1 MRLTVFSD
9 RPRRALQLFCIVC
22 LLSLMTAPLGGC
34 GIKPSQVDP
43 PQGEKND
50 DFPRTYPNPDYDPAP
65 ERLIR

>member
-1 MRLTVFSD
+1 M
-9 RPRRALQLFCIVC
+9 FCLI
-22 LLSLMTAPLGGC
+22 TAGLGGC

-50 DFPRTYPNPDYDPAP
+50 TFPRTYPNPDYDPAP